1 MSPFQVDWVPDVLGD
16 LANIWRRAT
25 DRKAV
30 TQAQAEID
38 RLLSRDPLRYGQHLA
53 EGLYQLRV
61 TPLQVTF
68 TINYPLRHVEVTS
81 IRRQA

>member
-1 MSPFQVDWVPDVLGD
+1 MSPFQVDWLPDVLGD

-25 DRKAV
+25 DGKAV

-38 RLLSRDPLRYGQHLA
+38 RRLSQDPLGHGWHLA

-61 TPLQVTF
+61 SPLQVTY
-68 TINYPLRHVEVTS
+68 TVNYPRRFVEVTS
-81 IRRQA
+81 VCRQP